1 MKALNLLYKS
11 CIQIELIG
19 WEMMKFW
26 VWKVKLLRTPKT
38 TFLEQKFI
46 KAQPHW
52 INLFERW
59 IWSFNK
65 LIKQPPERH
74 KEEPL
79 FWCDLHAFL
88 GIFSKV
94 FNPFIDHSSSIYLK
108 TLTDWDEAQYI
119 DNFKVCKVKRS
130 RLMYLNDMMWYNR
143 RRRCLNKNMMILNS
157 L

>member
-11 CIQIELIG
+11 CIQIKLIG
-19 WEMMKFW
+19 WEMVEFW

-38 TFLEQKFI
+38 TSLEQKFI

-65 LIKQPPERH
+65 FIKQPPKRH
-74 KEEPL
+74 KEELL
-79 FWCDLHAFL
+79 FWCDSHAFL
-88 GIFSKV
+88 EVFSEV
-94 FNPFIDHSSSIYLK
+94 SSPFTDHSSSIYLK
-108 TLTDWDEAQYI
+108 TLANWGETLYI
-119 DNFKVCKVKRS
+119 DIFEACKVKRN
-130 RLMYLNDMMWYNR
+130 RLMYLNDTMWCNR
-143 RRRCLNKNMMILNS
+143 RRRCLNRNMMILNF

>member
-19 WEMMKFW
+19 WEMVEFW
-26 VWKVKLLRTPKT
+26 VWKMKLLRTPKT
-38 TFLEQKFI
+38 ISLEQKFI

-65 LIKQPPERH
+65 LIKQPSKRH
-74 KEEPL
+74 KKELL
-79 FWCDLHAFL
+79 FWCDSHTFFEVFSK
-88 GIFSKV
+88 IFSS
-94 FNPFIDHSSSIYLK
+94 FIDHFSFIYLK
-108 TLTDWDEAQYI
+108 TLTDWDEILYI
-119 DNFKVCKVKRS
+119 NIFEICKMKRS
-130 RLMYLNDMMWYNR
+130 RLMYLNDIMWCNR
-143 RRRCLNKNMMILNS
+143 RRRCLNRNMMILNS